1 VKEMIKRK
9 LKSFVVPAIY
19 SVAIVISIFSM
30 YLVKNI
36 FTKNM
41 DGNKNE
47 VKYVDNEI
55 TGVDTIIPV
64 ISTSTSI
71 IKPYT
76 NNDVKIVNNFY
87 NYQADAESQQ
97 NSILYYENTYMQNS
111 GVDYAMDSEF
121 DVVSILDGTVIKV
134 EENDILGVIVE
145 IRHTNDLISIYQ
157 SLKDVSVKVDDK
169 VVQGQIIAKSGTS
182 NINTSLTNHLH
193 FELYH
198 KGMIVNPEDYYNKL
212 LGDL

>member
-1 VKEMIKRK
+1 MIKRK

-55 TGVDTIIPV
+55 TGVDTVIPV

-198 KGMIVNPEDYYNKL
+198 KGMVVNPEDYYNKL

>member
-1 VKEMIKRK
+1 MIKRK

>member
-1 VKEMIKRK
+1 MIKRK

-41 DGNKNE
+41 DSNKNE

-55 TGVDTIIPV
+55 TGVDTVIPV

-134 EENDILGVIVE
+134 EENDILGIIVE

>member
-1 VKEMIKRK
+1 MIKRK
-9 LKSFVVPAIY
+9 LKSFVVPTIY
-19 SVAIVISIFSM
+19 SIAIVISIFSM

-36 FTKNM
+36 FDKKMDTKPN
-41 DGNKNE
+41 D

-55 TGVDTIIPV
+55 TGVDTVIPV

-76 NNDVKIVNNFY
+76 NNEVKIVNNFY
-87 NYQADAESQQ
+87 NYQADEESQQ

-145 IRHTNDLISIYQ
+145 IRHTNDLISVYQ

>member
-1 VKEMIKRK
+1 MIKRK

-41 DGNKNE
+41 DSNKNE

-55 TGVDTIIPV
+55 TGVDTVIPV

-87 NYQADAESQQ
+87 NYQGDAESQQ

>member
-1 VKEMIKRK
+1 MIKRK

-55 TGVDTIIPV
+55 TGVDTVIPV
-64 ISTSTSI
+64 ISTSTHI

-87 NYQADAESQQ
+87 NYQGDAESQQ

>member
-1 VKEMIKRK
+1 MIKRK

-55 TGVDTIIPV
+55 TGVDTVIPV
-64 ISTSTSI
+64 ISTSTHI

-87 NYQADAESQQ
+87 NYQGDAESQQ

-145 IRHTNDLISIYQ
+145 IRHANDLISIYQ

-198 KGMIVNPEDYYNKL
+198 KGMVVNPEDYYNKL

>member
-1 VKEMIKRK
+1 MIKRK

-41 DGNKNE
+41 NGNKNE

-55 TGVDTIIPV
+55 TGVDTVIPV

>member
-1 VKEMIKRK
+1 MIKRK
-9 LKSFVVPAIY
+9 LKSFVVPVIY

-41 DGNKNE
+41 DSNKNE

-55 TGVDTIIPV
+55 TGVDTVIPV
-64 ISTSTSI
+64 ISTSTHI

-87 NYQADAESQQ
+87 NYQGDAESQQ

-198 KGMIVNPEDYYNKL
+198 KGMVVNPEDYYNKL

>member
-1 VKEMIKRK
+1 MIKRK

-41 DGNKNE
+41 DSNKNE

-55 TGVDTIIPV
+55 TGVDTVIPV

-134 EENDILGVIVE
+134 
-145 IRHTNDLISIYQ
+145 
-157 SLKDVSVKVDDK
+157 
-169 VVQGQIIAKSGTS
+169 
-182 NINTSLTNHLH
+182 
-193 FELYH
+193 
-198 KGMIVNPEDYYNKL
+198 
-212 LGDL
+212 

>member
-1 VKEMIKRK
+1 MIKRK

-41 DGNKNE
+41 DSNKNE

-55 TGVDTIIPV
+55 TGVDTVIPV

-111 GVDYAMDSEF
+111 GVDYAMNSEF

-198 KGMIVNPEDYYNKL
+198 KGMVVNPEDYYNKL

>member
-1 VKEMIKRK
+1 MIKRK

-41 DGNKNE
+41 DSNKNE

-55 TGVDTIIPV
+55 TGIDTVIPV

>member
-1 VKEMIKRK
+1 MIKRK

-41 DGNKNE
+41 DSNKNE

-55 TGVDTIIPV
+55 TGVDTVIPV

-87 NYQADAESQQ
+87 NYQGDAESQQ

-198 KGMIVNPEDYYNKL
+198 KGMVVNPEDYYNTL

>member
-1 VKEMIKRK
+1 MIKRK
-9 LKSFVVPAIY
+9 LKSFVVPVIY

-41 DGNKNE
+41 DSNKNE

-55 TGVDTIIPV
+55 TGVDTVIPV

>member
-1 VKEMIKRK
+1 MIKRK

-41 DGNKNE
+41 DSNKNE

-55 TGVDTIIPV
+55 TGVDTVIPV

-198 KGMIVNPEDYYNKL
+198 KGMVVNPEDYYNKL

>member
-1 VKEMIKRK
+1 MIKRK

-41 DGNKNE
+41 DSNKNE

-55 TGVDTIIPV
+55 TGVDTVIPV

-134 EENDILGVIVE
+134 EENDILGIIVE

-198 KGMIVNPEDYYNKL
+198 KGMVVNPEDYYNKL

>member
-1 VKEMIKRK
+1 MIKRK
-9 LKSFVVPAIY
+9 LKSFVVPVIY

-41 DGNKNE
+41 DSNKNE

-55 TGVDTIIPV
+55 TGVDTVIPV

-97 NSILYYENTYMQNS
+97 KSILYYENTYMQNS

>member
-1 VKEMIKRK
+1 MIKRK
-9 LKSFVVPAIY
+9 LKKFVVPAIY
-19 SVAIVISIFSM
+19 SIAIVISVFSM

-41 DGNKNE
+41 DSNKNE
-47 VKYVDNEI
+47 LEYVDNEI
-55 TGVDTIIPV
+55 TEVDTVIPV
-64 ISTSTSI
+64 ISTSTNI

-76 NNDVKIVNNFY
+76 NTNVKIVNNFY
-87 NYQADAESQQ
+87 NYQADEETQQ

-111 GVDYAMDSEF
+111 GVDYAMNSEF
-121 DVVSILDGTVIKV
+121 DVISILNGTVIKV

-145 IRHTNDLISIYQ
+145 IRHTNDLISVYQ

-169 VVQGQIIAKSGTS
+169 VVQGQVIAKSGTS
-182 NINTSLTNHLH
+182 NIDTSLTNHLH

-198 KGMIVNPEDYYNKL
+198 KGMVVNPEEYYNKS

>member
-1 VKEMIKRK
+1 MIKRK

-55 TGVDTIIPV
+55 TGVDTVIPV

-87 NYQADAESQQ
+87 NYQGDAESQQ

>member
-1 VKEMIKRK
+1 MIKRK
-9 LKSFVVPAIY
+9 LKSFVVPVIY

-41 DGNKNE
+41 DSNKNE

-55 TGVDTIIPV
+55 TGVDTVIPV

-198 KGMIVNPEDYYNKL
+198 KGMVVNPEDYYNKL

>member
-1 VKEMIKRK
+1 MIKRK

-41 DGNKNE
+41 ASNKNE

-55 TGVDTIIPV
+55 TGVDTVIPV

>member
-1 VKEMIKRK
+1 MIKRK
-9 LKSFVVPAIY
+9 LKSFVVPTIY
-19 SVAIVISIFSM
+19 SIAIVISIFSM

-36 FTKNM
+36 FDKKL
-41 DGNKNE
+41 DNKPND

-55 TGVDTIIPV
+55 TGVDTVIPV

-76 NNDVKIVNNFY
+76 NNEVKIVNNFY
-87 NYQADAESQQ
+87 NYQGDEESQQ

-134 EENDILGVIVE
+134 EQNDILGVIVE

>member
-1 VKEMIKRK
+1 MIKRK

-30 YLVKNI
+30 YLVRNI

-41 DGNKNE
+41 DSNKNE

-55 TGVDTIIPV
+55 TGVDTVIPV

-198 KGMIVNPEDYYNKL
+198 KGMVVNPEDYYNKL

>member
-1 VKEMIKRK
+1 MIKRK
-9 LKSFVVPAIY
+9 LKSFVVPVIY

-41 DGNKNE
+41 DSNKNE

-55 TGVDTIIPV
+55 TGVDTVIPV

-76 NNDVKIVNNFY
+76 NSNVKIVNNFY

-198 KGMIVNPEDYYNKL
+198 KGMVVNPEDYYNKL

>member
-1 VKEMIKRK
+1 MIKRK

-41 DGNKNE
+41 DSNKNE

-55 TGVDTIIPV
+55 TGVDTVIPV
-64 ISTSTSI
+64 ISTSTHI

-87 NYQADAESQQ
+87 NYQGDAESQQ

-198 KGMIVNPEDYYNKL
+198 KGMVVNPEDYYNKL

>member
-1 VKEMIKRK
+1 MIKRK
-9 LKSFVVPAIY
+9 LKSFVVPTIY
-19 SVAIVISIFSM
+19 SIAIVISIFSM

-36 FTKNM
+36 FDKKL
-41 DGNKNE
+41 DNKPND

-55 TGVDTIIPV
+55 TGVDTVIPV

-76 NNDVKIVNNFY
+76 NNEVKIVNNFY
-87 NYQADAESQQ
+87 NYQGDEESQQ

-134 EENDILGVIVE
+134 EQNDILGVIVE

-182 NINTSLTNHLH
+182 NINTSLINHLH

>member
-1 VKEMIKRK
+1 MIKRK

-41 DGNKNE
+41 DSNKNE

-55 TGVDTIIPV
+55 TGVDTVIPV

-76 NNDVKIVNNFY
+76 NDKVKIVNNFY

>member
-1 VKEMIKRK
+1 MIKRK

-41 DGNKNE
+41 DSNKNE

-55 TGVDTIIPV
+55 TGVDTVIPV

-87 NYQADAESQQ
+87 NYQGDAEGQQ

-198 KGMIVNPEDYYNKL
+198 KGMVVNPEDYYNKL

>member
-1 VKEMIKRK
+1 MIKRK
-9 LKSFVVPAIY
+9 LKSFVVPTIY
-19 SVAIVISIFSM
+19 SIAIVISIFSM

-41 DGNKNE
+41 DTKQNN
-47 VKYVDNEI
+47 VQYVDNEI
-55 TGVDTIIPV
+55 TGVDTVIPV

-76 NNDVKIVNNFY
+76 NNEVKIVNNFY
-87 NYQADAESQQ
+87 NYQGDAESQQ

-121 DVVSILDGTVIKV
+121 DVISILDGTVIKV

-145 IRHTNDLISIYQ
+145 IRHTNDLISVYQ

-198 KGMIVNPEDYYNKL
+198 KGMVVNPEDYYNKL

>member
-1 VKEMIKRK
+1 MIKRK

-55 TGVDTIIPV
+55 TGVDTVIPV

-76 NNDVKIVNNFY
+76 NNDVKTVNNFY
-87 NYQADAESQQ
+87 NYQGDAESQQ

-198 KGMIVNPEDYYNKL
+198 KGMVVNPEDYYNKL

>member
-1 VKEMIKRK
+1 MIKRK

-41 DGNKNE
+41 DSNKNE

-55 TGVDTIIPV
+55 TGVDTVIPV

-134 EENDILGVIVE
+134 EENDILGIIVE

-198 KGMIVNPEDYYNKL
+198 KGIVVNPEDYYNKL

>member
-1 VKEMIKRK
+1 MIKRK
-9 LKSFVVPAIY
+9 LKSFVVPTIY
-19 SVAIVISIFSM
+19 SIAIVISIFSM

-36 FTKNM
+36 FDKKL
-41 DGNKNE
+41 GNKPND

-55 TGVDTIIPV
+55 TGVDTVIPV

-76 NNDVKIVNNFY
+76 NNEVKIVNNFY
-87 NYQADAESQQ
+87 NYQGDEESQQ

-134 EENDILGVIVE
+134 EQNDILGVIVE

-182 NINTSLTNHLH
+182 NINTSLINHLH

>member
-1 VKEMIKRK
+1 MIKRK
-9 LKSFVVPAIY
+9 LKNFVVPTIY
-19 SVAIVISIFSM
+19 SIAIVISIFSM

-41 DGNKNE
+41 DTKQNN
-47 VKYVDNEI
+47 VQYVDNEI
-55 TGVDTIIPV
+55 TGVDTVIPV

-76 NNDVKIVNNFY
+76 NNEVKIVNNFY
-87 NYQADAESQQ
+87 NYQGDAESQQ
-97 NSILYYENTYMQNS
+97 KSILYYENTYMQNS

-121 DVVSILDGTVIKV
+121 DVISILDGTVIKV

-145 IRHTNDLISIYQ
+145 IRHTNDLISVYQ
-157 SLKDVSVKVDDK
+157 SLKDISVKVDDK

-198 KGMIVNPEDYYNKL
+198 KGMVVNPEDYYNKL

>member
-1 VKEMIKRK
+1 MIKRK

-41 DGNKNE
+41 DSNKNE

-55 TGVDTIIPV
+55 TGVDTVIPV

-76 NNDVKIVNNFY
+76 NNNVKIVNNFY
-87 NYQADAESQQ
+87 NYQGDAESQQ

-198 KGMIVNPEDYYNKL
+198 KGMVVNPEDYYNKL

>member
-1 VKEMIKRK
+1 MIKRK
-9 LKSFVVPAIY
+9 LKSFVVPVIY

-55 TGVDTIIPV
+55 TGVDTVIPV
-64 ISTSTSI
+64 ISTSTHI

-87 NYQADAESQQ
+87 NYQGDAESQQ

-198 KGMIVNPEDYYNKL
+198 KGMVVNPEDYYNKL

>member
-1 VKEMIKRK
+1 MIKRK

-41 DGNKNE
+41 DSNKNE

-55 TGVDTIIPV
+55 TGVDTVIPV

-134 EENDILGVIVE
+134 EENDILGIIVE

-169 VVQGQIIAKSGTS
+169 VAVNIVLTDEVKKDAKQTMQILSK
-182 NINTSLTNHLH
+182 
-193 FELYH
+193 
-198 KGMIVNPEDYYNKL
+198 NKIKTKMRRTRY
-212 LGDL
+212 

>member
-1 VKEMIKRK
+1 MIKRK

-55 TGVDTIIPV
+55 TGVDTVIPV